1 MKLLLMRHGDAEPNA
16 KTDSDR
22 SLTPFGREQVSAVA
36 RRLLDLD
43 VQVEKSMVSPYL
55 RARQT
60 AAIMSDVMAG
70 SLSGSLPKFWPEQI
84 SDAITPDQRPDVA
97 AMAIASYFDLV
108 GTGLV
113 VTHQPII
120 SRLVYYLSGQDL
132 SMGTAKLAIIKAP
145 QIALG
150 CCELECVI

>member
-1 MKLLLMRHGDAEPNA
+1 
-16 KTDSDR
+16 
-22 SLTPFGREQVSAVA
+22 
-36 RRLLDLD
+36 
-43 VQVEKSMVSPYL
+43 
-55 RARQT
+55 
-60 AAIMSDVMAG
+60 MSG
-70 SLSGSLPKFWPEQI
+70 SLSKFWPEQI

-97 AMAIASYFDLV
+97 AMAIASYFDLAE
-108 GTGLV
+108 TGLV